1 MQRLA
6 CLRHARTG
14 PAMDKHFATSVPIH
28 LMFNFNRLK
37 NNQNTIAAAATLVAE
52 RLLSQQHVRQ
62 EKNAAVKRPGS
73 RPSGRKKPACHKGN
87 AGWQMLAGPGAD
99 GRTDAQA
106 DGQLR
111 PVRHRTGRRAAVSPR
126 RAVPGHGNA
135 GGKLTTW
142 RPHGR
147 RIGRLSD
154 RCGGPCRCGKAR
166 SYRQRGWAGR
176 LRPGGYRAN
185 KPAFW
190 DWR

>member
-1 MQRLA
+1 MRRLVR
-6 CLRHARTG
+6 LRHARTR
-14 PAMDKHFATSVPIH
+14 PAMGKHFATSMPSY

-37 NNQNTIAAAATLVAE
+37 NNQNAIAAAATLVAE

-62 EKNAAVKRPGS
+62 EKNASVNRSGS
-73 RPSGRKKPACHKGN
+73 RPSGRKKPACLRGN
-87 AGWQMLAGPGAD
+87 AGWRMLAGPSAD

-111 PVRHRTGRRAAVSPR
+111 PVCHRTARRAAASPR

-135 GGKLTTW
+135 GGRLTAW
-142 RPHGR
+142 HPHGR
-147 RIGRLSD
+147 ISD

-166 SYRQRGWAGR
+166 TCQQRGWAGR